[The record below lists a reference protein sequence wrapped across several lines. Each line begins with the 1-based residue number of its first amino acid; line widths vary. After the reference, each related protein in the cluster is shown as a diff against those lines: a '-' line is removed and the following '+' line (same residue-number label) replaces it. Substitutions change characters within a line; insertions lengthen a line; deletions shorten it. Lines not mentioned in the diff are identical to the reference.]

1 MSWYQE
7 QTKDDIVVSTRIRLA
22 RNLKKY
28 PFPNAMQGE
37 QGKKAMEE
45 IRDAILKSPSAL
57 AQEFSFMAM
66 SELNPEARRKLAE
79 QHFVSPDLLKSPYG
93 GVLLDRQEHM
103 SIMINEEDHIRLQV
117 IMGGNCLKEAWDLA
131 DKVDDVLEEQLEYAF
146 CEEWGYL
153 TACPTNLGTGLRAS
167 LMMHLPALTM
177 TDSISGIIASAG
189 KLGIAV
195 RGIYGEG
202 SKALGNLYQISNSST
217 MGSTE
222 EEQIERLSEIAGK
235 IAGYEREARENLQKN
250 HADALSDKVWR
261 SYGILRYARKISSNE
276 AKSLISDV
284 ILGKAMNMIEE
295 TTNIPL
301 MELMVRTEPAQVAA
315 GAELS
320 AEERDKKRAELIRK
334 SLSAGKDE
342 VE

>member
-7 QTKDDIVVSTRIRLA
+7 PILDDMIVSTRIRLA

-28 PFPNAMQGE
+28 PFPSAMQEE
-37 QGKKAMEE
+37 QAKKAMQE
-45 IRDAILKSPSAL
+45 IRDAILESPSAL
-57 AQEFSFMAM
+57 AQEFTFLEM
-66 SELNPEARRKLAE
+66 SEMTPEARRKLAE
-79 QHFVSPDLLKSPYG
+79 QHFISPDLLKSRCG

-103 SIMINEEDHIRLQV
+103 SIMVNEEDHIRLQV

-131 DKVDDVLEEQLEYAF
+131 NKVDDVLEEQLEYAF

-202 SKALGNLYQISNSST
+202 SKALGNLYQISNSNT

-235 IAGYEREARENLQKN
+235 IASYEREARENLKKN
-250 HADALSDKVWR
+250 HADAIADRLWR
-261 SYGILRYARKISSNE
+261 SYGILKYARKISSNE
-276 AKSLISDV
+276 AKTLISDV
-284 ILGKAMNMIEE
+284 ILGKAMNIIEE
-295 TTNIPL
+295 EFNIPL
-301 MELMVRTEPAQVAA
+301 WELMVRTEPAQVA
-315 GAELS
+315 GGEELS
-320 AEERDKKRAELIRK
+320 AEERDKKRSELIRR
-334 SLSAGKDE
+334 SLS
-342 VE
+342 